1 MHPQCQSR
9 ETLTQPK
16 PNMMNRTTTLLA
28 AAFAAAALSALSGVA
43 APAPATNATAA
54 SKLTD
59 LFGDPVVAKAK
70 GVEIKRSE
78 LDKSLVPIKA
88 NYTARQQNLGAE
100 QTALLEFQVL
110 SEMTGVQLTL
120 NKATDADK
128 QKGREQ
134 FEKMLK
140 RLKTDNKLTDEE
152 FEQKLAT
159 QLRVQDLTRAQWEKQ
174 IIDKATVAFILEREL
189 KVSLSDE
196 EVKKYY
202 DEHPA
207 RFEQPEQVRA
217 SHILIGTRDPNT
229 NAELTEEQKKAKRKL
244 ADDLLKRAK
253 AGEDFAKLAKEY
265 SDDPGSKDNGGE
277 YTFPRGQ
284 MVPEFEAAA
293 FSLGTNQIS
302 DVIATQFGYHIIKLS
317 EKIAAKKIELAKIS
331 DDLKE
336 GLKQQEL
343 QKLLPDYFEKI
354 LKEANFEILD
364 EKIKAVADLKPPTKP
379 AAPDA
384 KK

>member
-1 MHPQCQSR
+1 
-9 ETLTQPK
+9 
-16 PNMMNRTTTLLA
+16 MNRTTTL
-28 AAFAAAALSALSGVA
+28 FAAALAVAFLSPPSGIA
-43 APAPATNATAA
+43 ATAGTTDATAA
-54 SKLTD
+54 NKLTE
-59 LFGDPVVAKAK
+59 LFGDPTVAKAK

-78 LDKSLVPIKA
+78 LDKALVPIKSNFA
-88 NYTARQQNLGAE
+88 TRGQNLGAE
-100 QTALLEFQVL
+100 QTALLEAQVL
-110 SEMTGVQLTL
+110 KELVGVELTL
-120 NKATDADK
+120 KKATDSDK
-128 QKGREQ
+128 EKGREQ

-159 QLRVQDLTRAQWEKQ
+159 QLRVQALTRAQWEQQ
-174 IIDKATVAFILEREL
+174 IMDKATVAFILEREL

-244 ADDLLKRAK
+244 ADDLLARARS
-253 AGEDFAKLAKEY
+253 GEDFAKLAKEY
-265 SDDPGSKDNGGE
+265 SDDPGSKDKGGE

-302 DVIATQFGYHIIKLS
+302 DVVATQFGYHIIKLS
-317 EKIAAKKIELAKIS
+317 EKIPAQKIELAKIS

-336 GLKQQEL
+336 GLKQQEM
-343 QKLLPDYFEKI
+343 QKLLPDYFEKL
-354 LKEANFEILD
+354 LKDSNFEILD
-364 EKIKAVADLKPPTKP
+364 EKIKAAAELKPPTKP
-379 AAPDA
+379 NVLDE